1 MVPVLNL
8 IIHSRN
14 CSPTCLGY
22 TLILYYPR
30 QSLPSGLSPL
40 GFPTKGHLPLVQCV
54 LHPCL
59 LHWFDWYDVWW
70 TEQFMGFALLYGRIV
85 RFVAGPLLRK
95 SVLDLGPLGMGFA
108 VDLVVLG
115 LIFLRLFQFCLSS
128 FISPLLHICNS
139 LTYKRRYIILAVD
152 STVEKNKFFSLP
164 LSLPTLHYFNPFAR
178 NSLRLCTYLTL
189 RHEFSRQCLIIDEF

>member
-8 IIHSRN
+8 IIHSTN
-14 CSPTCLGY
+14 CSPTCLHY

-40 GFPTKGHLPLVQCV
+40 GFPTKGHLSLVR
-54 LHPCL
+54 L

-70 TEQFMGFALLYGRIV
+70 TEQFMGLVPLYGRIV
-85 RFVAGPLLRK
+85 RFVAGLLLRK
-95 SVLDLGPLGMGFA
+95 YVLDLGPLGMGFE
-108 VDLVVLG
+108 VDVVVLG
-115 LIFLRLFQFCLSS
+115 LIFLRLFRFCLFC
-128 FISPLLHICNS
+128 FISPLFYIRNS

-152 STVEKNKFFSLP
+152 STVKKINFSLP
-164 LSLPTLHYFNPFAR
+164 LSLSSLHYFNLFAR

-189 RHEFSRQCLIIDEF
+189 RYEILRHCLIRDEF